1 LPDKLYRRTAAG
13 KLAWQRQDAG
23 VPVDYRRIL
32 GVVGEAPMHLDT
44 LRTRLARYSE
54 SDLEH
59 LLDELADL
67 GLVEASAA
75 KGHHDLDFTGDFTVN
90 DLKKRK

>member
-1 LPDKLYRRTAAG
+1 MSKLYRRTAAG

-32 GVVGEAPMHLDT
+32 GVVGEAPIHLDT

-54 SDLEH
+54 TELQH
-59 LLDELADL
+59 LLDELTEL
-67 GLVEASAA
+67 GLVEAAA
-75 KGHHDLDFTGDFTVN
+75 DKGHHDLDFTGDFTVN
-90 DLKKRK
+90 DLRKRK